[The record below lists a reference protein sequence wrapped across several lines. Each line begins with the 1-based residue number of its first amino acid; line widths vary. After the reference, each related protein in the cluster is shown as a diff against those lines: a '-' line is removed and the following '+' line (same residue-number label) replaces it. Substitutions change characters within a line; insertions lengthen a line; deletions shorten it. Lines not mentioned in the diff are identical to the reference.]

1 MARMRGYAAAAA
13 PCRWTVDC
21 AYIARQ
27 LLMFSD
33 VGPATAVI
41 ALSFW
46 MDTWITRFFAYEVTG
61 GSSRS
66 REVTGQGVCEHLG
79 RSPEAINP
87 H

>member
-13 PCRWTVDC
+13 PGRWTVDC

-61 GSSRS
+61 
-66 REVTGQGVCEHLG
+66 QGVCEHLG